1 MHGVTSDTAAD
12 ALRGRSQSD
21 GRGVIETAF
30 DLLDLVG
37 ALEPVRLI
45 DLVEVT
51 GIPRPTVHRLLQQLI
66 GVGAVRRDGIRY
78 RLGASLLGLGARVTP
93 ERGLRD
99 AARRPMAE
107 LAAATGAAVHL
118 SATIGNRVVFL
129 DAVDARIPLG
139 IIAEPGAQVPSGS
152 APARAHRV
160 LGRTAPIV
168 DAGSVLPNIS
178 CVAMAV
184 PLGTGEVAAVSA
196 VVTGMR
202 PPTGLV
208 AATRVTA
215 ARITSVLH
223 ASQGR
228 PALMFREKST

>member
-1 MHGVTSDTAAD
+1 MDGVTSDMAAD

-37 ALEPVRLI
+37 ALEPARLI
-45 DLVEVT
+45 DLVEAT
-51 GIPRPTVHRLLQQLI
+51 GIPRPTVHRLLLQLI

-107 LAAATGAAVHL
+107 LAAATAAAVNL

-129 DAVDARIPLG
+129 DAVDARMPLG
-139 IIAEPGAQVPSGS
+139 FIAEPGARVPRGS
-152 APARAHRV
+152 APARAHRE
-160 LGRTAPIV
+160 LRRTAPIV
-168 DAGSVLPNIS
+168 DAGSVLANIS
-178 CVAMAV
+178 CVAAAV

-215 ARITSVLH
+215 ARIASVLH
-223 ASQGR
+223 ASQDR
-228 PALMFREKST
+228 TALIFREKST